1 MRRTPQDSQS
11 NDDKTGID
19 IRQEMESINI
29 DVVPNGWFGS
39 VDDDDD
45 DGDKL
50 LCTAIFQSIIE
61 KK

>member
-45 DGDKL
+45 GDKL